1 LHILVLG
8 SADVMA
14 GTCQFSCCRAVLK
27 LVNIGVLTSALLCAI
42 LLTSKGRTSTRR
54 LSPLKGQPTMSSNS
68 IDMGTHYT
76 VTADAESMALYNAMQ
91 ESAAKYDAAIK
102 AFAPARD
109 ALLAMQKAGI
119 RKGLKAAKLAYDE
132 GWFNLNDARVDMEEA
147 QRVWVADFH
156 AKYRTVTVTE

>member
-1 LHILVLG
+1 
-8 SADVMA
+8 
-14 GTCQFSCCRAVLK
+14 
-27 LVNIGVLTSALLCAI
+27 
-42 LLTSKGRTSTRR
+42 
-54 LSPLKGQPTMSSNS
+54 MSSNS

-91 ESAAKYDAAIK
+91 EAAAKYDAAIK

-132 GWFNLNDARVDMEEA
+132 GWYNLNDTRVDMEEA